1 MLVLLLAIAIP
12 NSKPCSMPQE
22 SPATTTRSLHST
34 IPSRVQMMLVAY
46 LFVDGFLFCLFVSL
60 LFLSRSWPARPQPAT
75 RAWTTSANQMQLGY
89 KSAGTFNEPRTQD
102 TSWSP
107 YTAAGRQ
114 ARKRKRSG
122 KVKPR
127 AHMSTTCDTKKKNT
141 KRFIAPLRTGPRL
154 PKRGFAGEVP
164 RAVRGPPYTPI
175 PQRAKP
181 VVASCS

>member
-141 KRFIAPLRTGPRL
+141 NDSLRHCALDQGSQKGDLQARSLGRFGGPHI
-154 PKRGFAGEVP
+154 
-164 RAVRGPPYTPI
+164 PPSLNE
-175 PQRAKP
+175 QNQ
-181 VVASCS
+181 